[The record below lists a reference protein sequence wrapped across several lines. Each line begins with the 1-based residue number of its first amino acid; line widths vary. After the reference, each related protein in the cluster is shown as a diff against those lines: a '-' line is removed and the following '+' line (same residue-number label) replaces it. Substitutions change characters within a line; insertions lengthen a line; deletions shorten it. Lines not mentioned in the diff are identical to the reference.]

1 MVSEPWRPDHRSR
14 DRGSAGPS
22 HLRAA
27 PVTALPHARWSV
39 VDTVPMTSTGA
50 GNLLHEIA
58 SRMPYMAPAMRQIAE
73 LVLGD
78 PERARTMTIT
88 ELSDAA
94 GVADSTVSRFVR
106 ELGLD
111 GYRLLRLGIAEA
123 TFATRAAAAGPET
136 QYVYEGI
143 SRDEPPDSVIGKV
156 ERSSAEALR
165 QTAQRLH
172 PEALSA
178 AVDLIENAS
187 VIAFVAQGLSSVAAD
202 AGVMRF
208 IRAGRKC
215 LLFHDQSVQIMSA
228 TNLTA
233 GDVVIGIS
241 DSGRTDAIVD
251 TMRIARSHGAATIA
265 VTSDADSPL
274 VGVAD
279 VALFTAT
286 IPGGGLYGESVTSKW
301 GQLLVIDA
309 LYATFAAR
317 RFDQTLE
324 HLEETYTAAIQHSR
338 MA

>member
-1 MVSEPWRPDHRSR
+1 MTT
-14 DRGSAGPS
+14 AG
-22 HLRAA
+22 
-27 PVTALPHARWSV
+27 T
-39 VDTVPMTSTGA
+39 
-50 GNLLHEIA
+50 GNLLQEIA
-58 SRMPYMAPAMRQIAE
+58 SRLPYMAPAMRQIAE

-78 PERARTMTIT
+78 PQQARNMTIT
-88 ELSDAA
+88 ELADAA

-111 GYRLLRLGIAEA
+111 GYRSLRLGIAEA
-123 TFATRAAAAGPET
+123 TFATRAAAAGPQT

-143 SRDEPPDSVIGKV
+143 SRDEPPGSVIGKV
-156 ERSSAEALR
+156 ERSSIEALR
-165 QTAQRLH
+165 QTAARLH
-172 PEALSA
+172 PDALAA
-178 AVDLIENAS
+178 AVDLIENAT
-187 VIAFVAQGLSSVAAD
+187 VIAFFAQGLSSVAAD

-208 IRAGRKC
+208 TRAGKRC

-228 TNLTA
+228 TNLA
-233 GDVVIGIS
+233 DGDVVIGIS

-251 TMRIARSHGAATIA
+251 AMRIARSHGAATVAI
-265 VTSDADSPL
+265 TSDAESPL

-317 RFDQTLE
+317 RFDETLG
-324 HLEETYTAAIQHSR
+324 HLEETFTAAIQHSR
-338 MA
+338 TP

>member
-1 MVSEPWRPDHRSR
+1 MT
-14 DRGSAGPS
+14 
-22 HLRAA
+22 
-27 PVTALPHARWSV
+27 TA
-39 VDTVPMTSTGA
+39 GA
-50 GNLLHEIA
+50 GNLLQEMA
-58 SRMPYMAPAMRQIAE
+58 SRLPYMAPAMRQIAE

-78 PERARTMTIT
+78 PDRARNMTIT
-88 ELSDAA
+88 ELADAA

-106 ELGLD
+106 ELGLT
-111 GYRLLRLGIAEA
+111 GYRSLRLGIAEA
-123 TFATRAAAAGPET
+123 TFASRAAAAGPET

-143 SRDEPPDSVIGKV
+143 SRGESPDTIIGKV

-165 QTAQRLH
+165 QTGQRLN
-172 PEALSA
+172 PDALA
-178 AVDLIENAS
+178 EAVDLVENAS
-187 VIAFVAQGLSSVAAD
+187 VIAFFAQGLSSVAAD

-208 IRAGRKC
+208 TRAGKKC
-215 LLFHDQSVQIMSA
+215 LLFHDQSVQIMTA

-251 TMRIARSHGAATIA
+251 AMRIARSHGAATVAI
-265 VTSDADSPL
+265 TSDADSPL

-301 GQLLVIDA
+301 GQLLVVDA

-317 RFDQTLE
+317 RFDETLG
-324 HLEETYTAAIQHSR
+324 HLEETYAAAIQHSR
-338 MA
+338 SG